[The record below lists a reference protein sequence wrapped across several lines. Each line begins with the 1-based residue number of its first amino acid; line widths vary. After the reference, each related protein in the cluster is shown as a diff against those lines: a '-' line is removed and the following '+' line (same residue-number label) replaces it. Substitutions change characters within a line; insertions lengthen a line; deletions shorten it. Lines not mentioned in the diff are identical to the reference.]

1 MVNAMDILVKEA
13 LLPYY
18 DIIEKIEQERI
29 TTIYKALHKSSN
41 RLVLLKIIPNLL
53 SCSSYFIHPLFLSLV
68 FLFLANLV
76 YLAVHYL
83 LSIWLFL
90 PIWRC

>member
-53 SCSSYFIHPLFLSLV
+53 SCS
-68 FLFLANLV
+68 
-76 YLAVHYL
+76 
-83 LSIWLFL
+83 
-90 PIWRC
+90 